1 MRNSQNKNQYRMPAE
16 WEKQK
21 STWIAWPHNKSD
33 WPGLFKQIPSVF
45 FKIICEITKVQK
57 VCEELGVNAIL
68 AEHWKDGGKGASKLA
83 ETVIL
88 TIQNKKAELKLSLI
102 HI

>member
-45 FKIICEITKVQK
+45 S
-57 VCEELGVNAIL
+57 
-68 AEHWKDGGKGASKLA
+68 KDYL
-83 ETVIL
+83 
-88 TIQNKKAELKLSLI
+88 
-102 HI
+102 